1 MKTLL
6 LLSVL
11 CGLLAVGPVN
21 AVPVEATAE
30 EEVSSVSGYVPAEE
44 VLTEEGDS
52 GEYVQKTVKTA
63 EDGAPYFQS
72 NEQPLA
78 SISRAAAARSK
89 ASCPQGWRLY
99 KENCLM
105 FMNLSYTWNNADA
118 MCESLGA
125 SLASAH
131 DLGEY
136 SFLKQLTWRAG
147 FLTAWMGGYRFQGFW
162 KWEDGTPFDYNNWYQ
177 STSYECVHLNSQESR
192 GWTSATCTT
201 LHPFICSI
209 KLYPC

>member
-52 GEYVQKTVKTA
+52 GEYVQT
-63 EDGAPYFQS
+63 
-72 NEQPLA
+72 
-78 SISRAAAARSK
+78 AARSK